1 LKNLLRAL
9 AFLTIIPL
17 PFVSFERGGKDLA
30 DSAAAFPVAGA
41 VIGLIQAI
49 LAFLLLLIFPP
60 APVAVFILAAGFL
73 LTRGL
78 HVDGL
83 ADTAD
88 GLIGVTDREKSFK
101 AMADSAIG
109 VMGAMALMLLYLLKF
124 TLLSSAGLFFLPL
137 AVFFMPLAGRWAIV
151 VAGSLSEPAF
161 DRGLGDLFLRSL
173 GKVQLLKASLGA
185 LLLIT
190 LICISLPP
198 LAIPVSSGMA
208 AALLM
213 GALLARYAT
222 RRLGGLTGD
231 ILGAVSELGELVFL
245 AVFYLTFNHGS
256 FAAALTEVVN
266 SFVSFF

>member
-1 LKNLLRAL
+1 MKNLVRAL
-9 AFLTIIPL
+9 SFLTIIPL
-17 PFVSFERGGKDLA
+17 PFVSFEPGGKDLA

-49 LAFLLLLIFPP
+49 LAFLLLLILPP
-60 APVAVFILAAGFL
+60 APVAVLILAAGFL

-78 HVDGL
+78 HADGL

-88 GLIGVTDREKSFK
+88 GLIGVTDRDKSFK

-109 VMGAMALMLLYLLKF
+109 VMGAVALLLFYLFKF
-124 TLLSSAGLFFLPL
+124 TLLSSAGMLFLPA

-151 VAGSLSEPAF
+151 LAGAFFEPAL

-173 GKVQLLKASLGA
+173 GLVQLLKASLGA
-185 LLLIT
+185 LLLLT
-190 LICISLPP
+190 LIFFCLPP
-198 LAIPVSSGMA
+198 LAIPVASGMA
-208 AALLM
+208 AALLS
-213 GALLARYAT
+213 GLLLTRYAT

-231 ILGAVSELGELVFL
+231 ILGAVSELGELGFL
-245 AVFYLTFNHGS
+245 VVFYLFFSHGHVGV
-256 FAAALTEVVN
+256 ALSGVVN